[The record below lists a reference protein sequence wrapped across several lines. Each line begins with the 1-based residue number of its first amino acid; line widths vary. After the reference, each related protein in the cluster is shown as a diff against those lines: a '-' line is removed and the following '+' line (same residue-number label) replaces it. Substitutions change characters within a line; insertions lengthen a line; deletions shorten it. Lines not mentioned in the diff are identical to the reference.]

1 MLDDAGFPDAK
12 ISASN
17 DLDEYLIHDLK
28 QQGAAIDVWGVG
40 SPPDYV

>member
-28 QQGAAIDVWGVG
+28 QQCAAIDVWGN
-40 SPPDYV
+40 PPDYV